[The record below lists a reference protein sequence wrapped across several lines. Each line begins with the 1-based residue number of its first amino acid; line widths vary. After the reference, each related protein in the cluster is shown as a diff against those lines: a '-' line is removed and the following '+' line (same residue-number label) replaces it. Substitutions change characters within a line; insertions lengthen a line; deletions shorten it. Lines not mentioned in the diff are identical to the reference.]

1 MDGKKFQKKLRE
13 MGVTQLEVAK
23 ILGVTQQSVSAMV
36 KTNSIKTTTLEKIA
50 QAIGKDISIFFS
62 ESELQRAQ
70 EIENLKRVRN
80 EKDAQI
86 KKLQEQ
92 ADRLLKIIEKMQE

>member
-70 EIENLKRVRN
+70 EIENLKRLLN